1 MYRTNLVVPAG
12 TMLDCFQP
20 GGGGFGDPLTRPVE
34 YVLEDVVDGLVSI
47 AGAALEYGVVCE
59 FEPVTQNCVL
69 NQSDTESLRY
79 EKRGNEE

>member
-1 MYRTNLVVPAG
+1 MN
-12 TMLDCFQP
+12 
-20 GGGGFGDPLTRPVE
+20 
-34 YVLEDVVDGLVSI
+34 GLVSI

-69 NQSDTESLRY
+69 NQRDTESLRY